1 VYVIG
6 ADPAYGSSDWADR
19 FCIQVYR
26 CYADGLDQVAEF
38 ATSELNTYQFAWV
51 IAHLAGAYKNSTLNL
66 EVNGPGQAVIQEL
79 TNLKRQATAIGSVPE
94 TSQMGKDL
102 MNVLS
107 SMKNYIWRKNDTL
120 GGLTN
125 SIGWVTT
132 GPSKERMMNY
142 TKDYFERRMMTIHST
157 ELLD

>member
-1 VYVIG
+1 
-6 ADPAYGSSDWADR
+6 
-19 FCIQVYR
+19 
-26 CYADGLDQVAEF
+26 
-38 ATSELNTYQFAWV
+38 
-51 IAHLAGAYKNSTLNL
+51 
-66 EVNGPGQAVIQEL
+66 
-79 TNLKRQATAIGSVPE
+79 
-94 TSQMGKDL
+94 

-142 TKDYFERRMMTIHST
+142 TKDYFERRMMNINST
-157 ELLD
+157 ELLDEMKTIVRNNGTISAPGRGKDDRVMATALAVVAFAEQVQNQMIVRRITRDMAQKIQDRTPEELSVSRNVSTYLRNIGYGPKDLPQR